1 MATAADI
8 LRAHGTIGTT
18 ILVNAF
24 TASGARLLS
33 FPSSPVIHTR
43 RTAVTRP
50 TGPGCRAKLSEGW
63 ISWWK

>member
-8 LRAHGTIGTT
+8 LRARGTIGTT

-24 TASGARLLS
+24 TASGRACSCSLL
-33 FPSSPVIHTR
+33 R
-43 RTAVTRP
+43 RAYTWCTAVTRP